1 MAQNTLRMKA
11 MRTEYDQQL
20 ANSLSFDLKQ
30 TATKNRALGLW
41 RMMTGYRWL
50 YLGAL
55 LSVALG
61 AAARTATYLLLQYVV
76 DDVLTQGL
84 HLEWL
89 PWLAL
94 GFVGLAGAEG
104 LFSYLRGIW
113 AARTS
118 EGITL
123 RLRNYLYDHIQRL
136 SFTYHDHA
144 KTGELISRATSD
156 VDAVR
161 RFYADQAI
169 GIGRI
174 VALFAINFGMMLQ
187 LNARLGWLSIVVM
200 PAVIL
205 MSYLF
210 FGRVSKAYEA
220 YQDQEA
226 KLSTTLQENLMGV
239 RVVKA
244 FARQQYEIDK
254 FEEENYEKYRRG
266 KKLLVM
272 HSLYWPFSDILCSA
286 QTLIVM
292 GIGATMAAR
301 GEITLGTY
309 LAVIGMVVWIVWPLR
324 NLGRLIVD
332 VSRGLV
338 SFGRV
343 ADIIAEEREDIESG
357 VAPRVEHA
365 MAGQVIFDRVSFA
378 YTPAPPDEEAIK
390 SNGKGPAA
398 VELKPVEVLHEISFG
413 VNPGQTIALLGSTG
427 SGKTSIVNLLLRFY
441 DYQNGHIYLDGK
453 EITEVSRAALRQQV
467 GIVEQEPFL
476 FSRSIRDNI
485 AYGVGREVTEEE
497 VIEAAKAAAIHDVIL
512 SFPEGYNTLVGE
524 KGVTLSGGQRQRVA
538 IARTLLKNPRILVMD
553 DATSSVDTETEMQ
566 IEAALERLMEN
577 RTTFVIAHRIQ
588 TVMRADWILVLDRG
602 RVIQQGVHEDLIQ
615 QDGLYR
621 EIYQIQAR
629 IEEEVEQEVAFA

>member
-1 MAQNTLRMKA
+1 